1 VSLCSFVWILARLTF
16 PMQSTGATDAK
27 SDDQTKEIASL
38 KKQIAELKKQE
49 RDFGKAS
56 SLLS

>member
-1 VSLCSFVWILARLTF
+1 
-16 PMQSTGATDAK
+16 MQSTGATGAK

>member
-1 VSLCSFVWILARLTF
+1 
-16 PMQSTGATDAK
+16 MQSAGATDAK